1 MADLTEF
8 WGRLNQGPAVLFLG
22 QDYLRLETGEDPL
35 LCEIATRFGGQP
47 TRACSHYWVEYDII
61 GGWNL
66 QKLNTNE

>member
-1 MADLTEF
+1 MRLVAGGFRTETV
-8 WGRLNQGPAVLFLG
+8 WL
-22 QDYLRLETGEDPL
+22 
-35 LCEIATRFGGQP
+35 